1 MDDYSLSSLTE
12 SKNELCARLVNVLTP
27 LIISGFKDIFDESL
41 KICMDNDEEDKYLMT
56 FQNFISRIPNWTNAI
71 VEKERERIIDK
82 SGCGYLE
89 DLITCVHIIH
99 LKAITCVRVGQQQK
113 KVDIDVPSL
122 DKFLHN
128 TYINCARK
136 IYTNVYLFERNIMP
150 LQTQKHN
157 REIELL
163 VKECIM
169 NTIRESV
176 PIENILRTYIDET
189 EEKDVQVEEHEE
201 VVPIEVEKE
210 VDVVEEQPVTVKNDT
225 VVGENTQKVQNT
237 GMVPTENIT
246 MDVNELN
253 MENNKPNIKFN
264 NTDQAFNSDG
274 VMSNVD
280 APKTIDRL
288 EQISMDNNM
297 KRKLEEEDD
306 YDSDEEA
313 LDIGDDIDLGEMDV
327 LNISNEIKLNKSPLL
342 TDVEILS

>member
-280 APKTIDRL
+280 APKTMTFRA
-288 EQISMDNNM
+288 N
-297 KRKLEEEDD
+297 
-306 YDSDEEA
+306 
-313 LDIGDDIDLGEMDV
+313 
-327 LNISNEIKLNKSPLL
+327 
-342 TDVEILS
+342 

>member
-27 LIISGFKDIFDESL
+27 LIISGFKDIFEESL

-225 VVGENTQKVQNT
+225 VVGENTQMVQNT

-297 KRKLEEEDD
+297 KRKMEEEDD

>member
-1 MDDYSLSSLTE
+1 
-12 SKNELCARLVNVLTP
+12 
-27 LIISGFKDIFDESL
+27 
-41 KICMDNDEEDKYLMT
+41 
-56 FQNFISRIPNWTNAI
+56 
-71 VEKERERIIDK
+71 
-82 SGCGYLE
+82 
-89 DLITCVHIIH
+89 
-99 LKAITCVRVGQQQK
+99 
-113 KVDIDVPSL
+113 
-122 DKFLHN
+122 
-128 TYINCARK
+128 
-136 IYTNVYLFERNIMP
+136 MP

>member
-169 NTIRESV
+169 NTIIESV

-225 VVGENTQKVQNT
+225 VVGENTQMVQNT

>member
-27 LIISGFKDIFDESL
+27 LIISGFKDIFDESI
-41 KICMDNDEEDKYLMT
+41 KICEDNDEEDKYLMT

-71 VEKERERIIDK
+71 VEKERDRIIEK

-99 LKAITCVRVGQQQK
+99 LKAITCVRVGQEQK

-157 REIELL
+157 REVELL

-169 NTIRESV
+169 NTIRDSV

-210 VDVVEEQPVTVKNDT
+210 VVDIPEKRNDSVQVDSGEVVQANMS
-225 VVGENTQKVQNT
+225 GN
-237 GMVPTENIT
+237 ENIK
-246 MDVNELN
+246 MEVNDLKTPTVD
-253 MENNKPNIKFN
+253 MEHRPNIKFN

-274 VMSNVD
+274 KMSNVD

-297 KRKLEEEDD
+297 KRKMEEEDD
-306 YDSDEEA
+306 YDSDEEDM
-313 LDIGDDIDLGEMDV
+313 LNIGDDIDLGEMDV
-327 LNISNEIKLNKSPLL
+327 LNISNDIKINKSPLL

>member
-225 VVGENTQKVQNT
+225 VVGENTQMVQNT
-237 GMVPTENIT
+237 GMAPTENIT

>member
-210 VDVVEEQPVTVKNDT
+210 VDVVEEQPVPVKNDT
-225 VVGENTQKVQNT
+225 VVGENTQMVQNT